1 MLTKITK
8 RIRILP
14 IFIFIAFLTLSV
26 RVNNVFDML
35 KHPEVKKISISQ
47 HVALAKE
54 EMSQETAKLSKALDE
69 GAPSDTRTS
78 SGAPENNFSQSE
90 ILILQELAE
99 RREALDMRS
108 KEIDKKAIQLKVAED
123 EIDKK
128 IVQLKEYETKLT
140 KLVNEYNTKEKEKI
154 SSLAKLYST
163 MKPKDAAR
171 IFNTLELHILIPLLK
186 EMKPSVSSA
195 IISQMDAQK
204 AKAVTTELIGNN
216 F

>member
-1 MLTKITK
+1 MINKIAS

-14 IFIFIAFLTLSV
+14 IFIFFAVLTLSV
-26 RVNNVFDML
+26 RVNTVFDLL
-35 KHPEVKKISISQ
+35 KQKETKTISISQ
-47 HVALAKE
+47 QAAQAQE
-54 EMSQETAKLSKALDE
+54 EMKKENNDLSKALNSNTSAA
-69 GAPSDTRTS
+69 GSSSAP
-78 SGAPENNFSQSE
+78 NNSFSQSE

-99 RREALDMRS
+99 RREALDLRS
-108 KEIDKKAIQLKVAED
+108 KEIDKKAIQLKVAEE

-128 IVQLKEYETKLT
+128 LAQLKEYEAKLQ
-140 KLVNEYNTKEKEKI
+140 KLVREYNDKEKEKI
-154 SSLAKLYST
+154 SSLTRLYST

-195 IISQMDAQK
+195 IISQMDAAK